1 MKTLPLK
8 VFDETLRDGEQQAG
22 LFFRYEEKKTLAH
35 LIAATGV
42 HRIDVMPVIDD
53 SEEHLL
59 KALVADGLG
68 ALLAPATMMG
78 KAFIDHAKSCGV
90 ERIILFHA
98 VSDRLLFLRDPEI
111 RRSLVFQDKT
121 IDDDIPEAVING
133 VRENMVYKVLQNL
146 QYATSA
152 AVGLKVDFAA
162 EDASRANFEF
172 LGHCIGEFRP
182 FVENF
187 MLCDTVGVLSPD
199 KAFNWVSQLL
209 KITNHA
215 PLAVHF
221 HNDLG
226 LALENTIQAVLAGAS
241 MISGT
246 FTGIGERAG
255 NVALEQVLNGL
266 KVRFGIEV
274 EGINYEAVERVA
286 SHLTSLGIRPALPYS
301 KAAQTHETGIHVN
314 SILQDRKSY
323 SIFEYEELEIW
334 FGKYSGSSN
343 FQYLFE
349 NCLDRPLSK
358 ERYSHMR
365 GVIKSLSLKHQRC
378 FSPHEVIAF
387 FEDGIFDV

>member
-1 MKTLPLK
+1 MSTIPLK

-22 LFFRYEEKKTLAH
+22 LFFGYEDKKKLAH
-35 LIAATGV
+35 LIAQTGI
-42 HRIDVMPVIDD
+42 HRIDIMPVIDD
-53 SEEHLL
+53 TEEQLL
-59 KALVADGLG
+59 KALVTDGLG
-68 ALLAPATMMG
+68 SILAPATMMG
-78 KAFIDHAKSCGV
+78 KTFIDRAKSCGV

-98 VSDRLLFLRDPEI
+98 VSDRLLFLRDPDI
-111 RRSLVFQDKT
+111 RQNLAFRDKT
-121 IDDDIPEAVING
+121 VDDNIPEGVIKD
-133 VRENMVYKVLQNL
+133 VRQNMLHKVLQNL
-146 QYATSA
+146 RYATSE

-162 EDASRANFEF
+162 EDSSRADFDF
-172 LGHCIGEFRP
+172 LGRCIFEFRP
-182 FVENF
+182 YVENF
-187 MLCDTVGVLSPD
+187 MLCDTVGILSPE
-199 KAFNWVSQLL
+199 KSFSWVSKLL
-209 KITNHA
+209 EITNHA

-266 KVRFGIEV
+266 KVRFGLEV
-274 EGINYEAVERVA
+274 EGINYNALDQVV

-323 SIFEYEELEIW
+323 SIFEYEEPEIG

-349 NCLDRPLSK
+349 KRLDRPLTK
-358 ERYSHMR
+358 EHYNHMR
-365 GVIKSLSLKHQRC
+365 VVMKSLSLKHQRC
-378 FSPHEVIAF
+378 FSPHEVIAL
-387 FEDGIFDV
+387 FEEGIFDV

>member
-1 MKTLPLK
+1 VSTIPLK
-8 VFDETLRDGEQQAG
+8 IFDETLRDGEQQAG
-22 LFFRYEEKKTLAH
+22 LFFHYEEKKKLAH
-35 LIAATGV
+35 LIAKTGI
-42 HRIDVMPVIDD
+42 HRIDIMPVIDD
-53 SEEHLL
+53 SEERLL
-59 KALVADGLG
+59 KELVADGMG
-68 ALLAPATMMG
+68 SLLAPATMMG
-78 KAFIDHAKSCGV
+78 KTFIDHAKSCGV

-111 RRSLVFQDKT
+111 RRNLVFRDKT
-121 IDDDIPEAVING
+121 VDDGVPEVAIQR
-133 VRENMVYKVLQNL
+133 VRNNMLQKLLQNL
-146 QYATSA
+146 EYATSE

-162 EDASRANFEF
+162 EDASRADFDF
-172 LGHCIGEFRP
+172 VGRCICEFRP
-182 FVENF
+182 YIENF
-187 MLCDTVGVLSPD
+187 MLCDTVGVLSPE

-209 KITNHA
+209 EVTNHA

-226 LALENTIQAVLAGAS
+226 LALENTIQAVIAGAS

-266 KVRFGIEV
+266 KVRFGLIV
-274 EGINYEAVERVA
+274 EGIDYDAVEQVA

-323 SIFEYEELEIW
+323 SSFEHEELEIW

-349 NCLDRPLSK
+349 KCLERPLSK
-358 ERYSHMR
+358 EHYNHMR
-365 GVIKSLSLKHQRC
+365 VVIKSLSLKHQRC
-378 FSPHEVIAF
+378 FSPHEVIEF
-387 FEDGIFDV
+387 FEAGVFDA

>member
-1 MKTLPLK
+1 MSTIHLK

-22 LFFRYEEKKTLAH
+22 LFFSYEDKKKLAH
-35 LIAATGV
+35 LIAQTGV
-42 HRIDVMPVIDD
+42 HRVDIMPVVDD
-53 SEEHLL
+53 SEEQLL
-59 KALVADGLG
+59 KELVADGMG
-68 ALLAPATMMG
+68 SLLAPATMMG
-78 KAFIDHAKSCGV
+78 KPFIDHAKSCGV

-111 RRSLVFQDKT
+111 RRNLIFRDKT
-121 IDDDIPEAVING
+121 VDDNIPEAVIKRLRN
-133 VRENMVYKVLQNL
+133 NMLRKVLQNL
-146 QYATSA
+146 QYATSE

-162 EDASRANFEF
+162 EDASRADFDF
-172 LGHCIGEFRP
+172 LVHCISEFRP
-182 FVENF
+182 YVENF
-187 MLCDTVGVLSPD
+187 MLCDTVGILTPE

-209 KITNHA
+209 VVTDHA

-226 LALENTIQAVLAGAS
+226 LALENTIQAVIAGAS

-246 FTGIGERAG
+246 FNGIGERAG

-266 KVRFGIEV
+266 KVRFGLEV
-274 EGINYEAVERVA
+274 EGIDYDAMERVA
-286 SHLTSLGIRPALPYS
+286 AHLNHWGIRPALPYS
-301 KAAQTHETGIHVN
+301 KAAQAHETGIHVN

-323 SIFEYEELEIW
+323 STFEHEELEIW

-349 NCLDRPLSK
+349 KCLDRPLTK
-358 ERYSHMR
+358 ERYNHMR

-378 FSPHEVIAF
+378 FSAHEVVAL
-387 FEDGIFDV
+387 FEEGVFDA